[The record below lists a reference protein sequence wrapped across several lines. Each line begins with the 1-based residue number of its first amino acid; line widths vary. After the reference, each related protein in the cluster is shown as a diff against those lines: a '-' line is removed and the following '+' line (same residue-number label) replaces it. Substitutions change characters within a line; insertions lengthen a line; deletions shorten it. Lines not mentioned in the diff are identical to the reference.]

1 MPIPDIARLR
11 HEKVLYV
18 TTMGRKTGKP
28 RTIEIWF
35 VIYQQRIYLLAE
47 HGLKAQ
53 WVRNIQANSE
63 VTMPIESHRFRA
75 RGRILDDARDR
86 QDWQAVA
93 ALSRGKYGWGEGLPI
108 SFDMCPAEGLETD

>member
-1 MPIPDIARLR
+1 MPISDVDTLL

-18 TTMGRKTGKP
+18 TTIGRKTGKP
-28 RTIEIWF
+28 RTIELWF
-35 VIYQQRIYLLAE
+35 VIYQGRIYLLAE

-53 WVRNIQANSE
+53 WVRNIQANPE
-63 VTMPIESHRFRA
+63 VTMQIQSHRFRA

-93 ALSRGKYGWGEGLPI
+93 TLSRRKYGWDGGLPI
-108 SFDMCPAEGLETD
+108 SFDVCPAEGSETG

>member
-1 MPIPDIARLR
+1 MPIPDGSTLL
-11 HEKVLYV
+11 HEKVLYL
-18 TTMGRKTGKP
+18 TTIGRKTGKP

-35 VIYQQRIYLLAE
+35 VIYQRRLYLLAE

-53 WVRNIQANSE
+53 WVRNIQANSK
-63 VTMPIESHRFRA
+63 VTMQIESHRFRA

-93 ALSRGKYGWGEGLPI
+93 ALSRRKYGWGEGLPI
-108 SFDMCPAEGLETD
+108 SFDVCPVERSETG

>member
-1 MPIPDIARLR
+1 MSIPEIETLR
-11 HEKVLYV
+11 HENVLYV
-18 TTMGRKTGKP
+18 TTIGRKTGEP

-35 VIYQQRIYLLAE
+35 VIYQRRIYLLAE

-63 VTMPIESHRFRA
+63 VTMRIALKRFRA

-86 QDWQAVA
+86 RDWQAVA
-93 ALSRGKYGWGEGLPI
+93 ALSRRKYGWGEGLPV
-108 SFDMCPAEGLETD
+108 SFDIYPAEGSETG